1 MAEPRG
7 TRGEAYKMSGKGG
20 EREMAL
26 AHEAFTL
33 TWPATS
39 QQFLIG

>member
-20 EREMAL
+20 EKEMAL
-26 AHEAFTL
+26 GNKVFTL
-33 TWPATS
+33 TW
-39 QQFLIG
+39 FLIA